1 MRAPTYA
8 ALAALGLPALAVLS
22 QLAVACGGEPHPA
35 STARTESTLAAPA
48 ADATYRVR
56 GEIARLPSAS
66 GGEIWIR
73 HEAIPE
79 FRDREG
85 KVAGMMSMSM
95 PFGVAPDAT
104 TAELAAG
111 DRVEF
116 RLELRWKESSPAVV
130 GDFRPLP
137 PGTRLDFDPPQM
149 EPEAGATPN

>member
-1 MRAPTYA
+1 VRSPTLA
-8 ALAALGLPALAVLS
+8 ARVWPALAALASLSLLA
-22 QLAVACGGEPHPA
+22 AACGGEPRSA
-35 STARTESTLAAPA
+35 STARTDSTLAPPA

-56 GEIARLPSAS
+56 GEITRLPSAP

-85 KVAGMMSMSM
+85 KVVGMMSMTM
-95 PFGVAPDAT
+95 PFGVAPDGAP
-104 TAELAAG
+104 AELAAG

-116 RLELRWKESSPAVV
+116 RLELRWRESSPARA

-137 PGTRLDFDPPQM
+137 AGTRLDFDPPQDA
-149 EPEAGATPN
+149 EAGATPN